1 MWFTYII
8 KILFGNI
15 TTKDPIRV
23 FKWTSFKHSAC
34 EFEFWAAAKLNNT
47 FDHKIPSK
55 NVLLL
60 PINCDRFD
68 KFGDTTIDWATEST
82 DSSVARKWNS
92 DQCTNLSNL
101 IQNRI
106 LDFGSFKF
114 THLDI
119 FHKTADRASFSPP
132 RTFRNLQI
140 SFKCFKSGK
149 EKWL

>member
-68 KFGDTTIDWATEST
+68 KFGDTTIDWATENT

-92 DQCTNLSNL
+92 DQCTNLFKSVDINFVKDL
-101 IQNRI
+101 KNVS
-106 LDFGSFKF
+106 GKKF
-114 THLDI
+114 TC
-119 FHKTADRASFSPP
+119 T
-132 RTFRNLQI
+132 N
-140 SFKCFKSGK
+140 KSYVMLFLGAA
-149 EKWL
+149 LRSDSTGDSA